1 MPVQREQDNNSIALR
16 GAGGDSIMKK
26 RRTAAVLAAILMVS
40 LLAAG
45 CGGRVSTT
53 GIITGCVVKHVQ
65 AKSLSGPELQEKA
78 VVIVP
83 EPPIDSS
90 YVGLPGVT
98 VIAEST
104 GYPSRSYI
112 ATTDRYGNFRMSRV
126 EPGEYLIKI
135 ADDRFIFEYAIQCL
149 VNAGRTTWVGEV
161 PMGSLHVL
169 SIGVSLYRDPALNL
183 NYAASDAQLVAQ
195 VVGVDNKLAART
207 VTLCNYDA
215 TKARIR
221 DAIISMGRE
230 MIPSDTFIM
239 FFSGHGYQDVYEDI
253 EYVVPHDYDGRVQS
267 LIADRE
273 LNDYVDTYVPAAYK
287 VFVFDSCHSGGMF
300 KILDQSMPSGLIRST
315 GFEVMAR
322 NIVGPGKIVI
332 TACDKNEES
341 VEGPQWGGGL
351 FTWLFAGG
359 MQPHG
364 EVPYPA
370 DGVFYHDR
378 DGIITTQE
386 VFEYVEYYVPVY
398 LQQVDPKREQNPKI
412 YPDPGE
418 NRIWPLFKH

>member
-1 MPVQREQDNNSIALR
+1 MN
-16 GAGGDSIMKK
+16 K

-45 CGGRVSTT
+45 CGRVSTT

-65 AKSLSGPELQEKA
+65 AKSLSGPELQDKA

-83 EPPIDSS
+83 EPPGDSS

-98 VIAEST
+98 VVAEST

-112 ATTDRYGNFRMSRV
+112 ATTNRYGNFRMSRV

-135 ADDRFIFEYAIQCL
+135 ADDRFIFEYAIQCS
-149 VNAGRTTWVGEV
+149 VSAGRTTSVGEM

-169 SIGVSLYRDPALNL
+169 SIGVSLYRNPALNL
-183 NYAASDAQLVAQ
+183 NYAASDAHLIAQ
-195 VVGVDNKLAART
+195 VVGVDNQLAART

-239 FFSGHGYQDVYEDI
+239 FFSGHGSQDAYEDI
-253 EYVVPHDYDGRVQS
+253 EYIVPHDYDGRVQS

-273 LNDYVDTYVPAAYK
+273 LNDYVDTYIPAAYK

-300 KILDQSMPSGLIRST
+300 KVLDQSMPSGFTRST
-315 GFEVMAR
+315 GFEIMAR

-359 MQPHG
+359 MQPYG
-364 EVPYPA
+364 ELPYPA
-370 DGVFYHDR
+370 DGGFGYDR
-378 DGIITTQE
+378 DRIVITE
-386 VFEYVEYYVPVY
+386 EIFRYVEYYVPIEAAKVY
-398 LQQVDPKREQNPKI
+398 PPHKQTPVI
-412 YPDPGE
+412 YRGLDG
-418 NRIWPLFKH
+418 NGVWPLFRY